1 MIYIMAIKSK
11 LILIAIFTTL
21 CYILY
26 FATIKG
32 IKKNRAQQSLLTLM
46 STLRDTVSSRHR
58 P

>member
-1 MIYIMAIKSK
+1 MAIKSK

-58 P
+58 Q